1 MKDVFLTIIA
11 GLVSIN
17 LIYAVTEL
25 KNVTNKLKQIEMV
38 EMMQQP
44 DHEDDELVITFEN
57 GFSDEELTEIL
68 GL

>member
-11 GLVSIN
+11 ALVSIN
-17 LIYAVTEL
+17 LIYSVTEL
-25 KNVTNKLKQIEMV
+25 KNVVNNLKQIEMV
-38 EMMQQP
+38 EMMQNP
-44 DHEDDELVITFEN
+44 EHEDDELVITFEN